1 MVETK
6 GPNRMEK
13 KKEQTR
19 SRIIEVALKLFEEQ
33 GFALT
38 TMEQI
43 AATADVAKGTLY
55 NHFPNKESIV
65 SAYVQSVTRQSVPF
79 IKDLLIN
86 LPDTRTR
93 LLNVLLQVYDWTRVN
108 RELVMIYVATRIQ
121 NLANSIPEPEE
132 RSGFT
137 VLLTMIFKQGQ
148 ADGELRDDV
157 SAEYLA
163 NYFNMIYF
171 KTLSEWLQLPDKYP
185 IEQQLALNIELFI
198 SGAKR

>member
-19 SRIIEVALKLFEEQ
+19 NRIIEVALKLFEEQ
-33 GFALT
+33 GFSLT

-43 AATADVAKGTLY
+43 ADTADVAKGTLY

-65 SAYVQSVTRQSVPF
+65 SAYVQSVNRQSVSF
-79 IKDLLIN
+79 IKDLIIN
-86 LPDTRTR
+86 MPDTRTR
-93 LLNVLLQVYDWTRVN
+93 LLNVLLQVFDWTQVN
-108 RELVMIYVATRIQ
+108 RELIMIYVATRIQ
-121 NLANSIPEPEE
+121 NLAKIYPEPEE

-137 VLLTMIFKQGQ
+137 VLLAMIFKQGQ

-171 KTLSEWLQLPDKYP
+171 KTLGEWLNLPDKYP
-185 IEQQLALNIELFI
+185 LEQQLALNIELFI
-198 SGAKR
+198 NGAKR